1 MSKFL
6 NSIGGFFRDVW
17 EFLKKYRKI
26 SIPVGVVLLIVLFIV
41 VRNGSG
47 KTQTTYQTDK
57 VARGELTAMVGATG
71 SVRAAQSATLNWQ
84 TAGTVEKV
92 NVQVGDQI
100 QKGDMLASLAKASLS
115 QNIILAEADL
125 VGAQQAL
132 ADLTN
137 SDTARAQAVIALK
150 NAQDAYVK
158 ANNYRKSLDGL
169 IDITE
174 VTYTYVGNQQIPH
187 LRSYKGYAD
196 AATIAKADNDLAL
209 AKAKLDDAQRTYD
222 RVKNGPNQ
230 NDLAAAQA
238 RVDAAQATLNA
249 DHISAPFNGT
259 VTQADPMPGDQ
270 VSTGKVAFRVDDLS
284 SLLVD
289 VQVSEVDIN
298 SISVHQSVTLTFD
311 AISGANYHGEVMEV
325 SQAGDV
331 VSGSVNFTVTVKLT
345 DADKQVKP
353 GMTAAV
359 NIIVN
364 QVKDQLLV
372 PNRAVRLAN
381 GNRVVYILLNG
392 QPQQVTVTLG
402 ASSDTMSVVLN
413 GNLREGDLVILNPP
427 AQFGPGTGGGGG
439 PFRVG
444 GG

>member
-6 NSIGGFFRDVW
+6 NSIGGFFKNIW
-17 EFLKKYRKI
+17 EFLKKHRKI
-26 SIPVGVVLLIVLFIV
+26 SIPVGVILLIVLFFV
-41 VRNGSG
+41 MRNGGAKS
-47 KTQTTYQTDK
+47 QTLYQTDK
-57 VARGELTAMVGATG
+57 AARGDLTAMVGATG
-71 SVRAAQSATLNWQ
+71 SVRAAQSATLIWQ

-100 QKGDMLASLAKASLS
+100 QKGNVLASLSKASLS

-125 VGAQQAL
+125 VSAQQAL
-132 ADLTN
+132 DDLTN

-150 NAQDAYVK
+150 NAQDAYDK

-169 IDITE
+169 IDIQE

-187 LRSYKGYAD
+187 IRNYKGYAD

-209 AKAKLDDAQRTYD
+209 ARAKLDDARRTYD
-222 RVKNGPNQ
+222 RIKNGPNQ

-238 RVDAAQATLNA
+238 RVGAAQATLNA
-249 DHISAPFNGT
+249 DHIIAPFNGT

-289 VQVSEVDIN
+289 VQVSEIDIN
-298 SISVHQSVTLTFD
+298 SISVHQPVTLTFD
-311 AISGANYHGEVMEV
+311 AISGTTYHGEVTEV
-325 SQAGDV
+325 SQSGDV

-364 QVKDQLLV
+364 QVKGQLLV
-372 PNRAVRLAN
+372 PNRAVRLVD
-381 GNRVVYILLNG
+381 GKRVVYILING
-392 QPQQVTVTLG
+392 QPQQVVVTLG
-402 ASSDTMSVVLN
+402 ASSDSMSVVLD

-427 AQFGPGTGGGGG
+427 AQFGPGTGGGG
-439 PFRVG
+439 PFG
-444 GG
+444 GGGG

>member
-6 NSIGGFFRDVW
+6 NSIGAFFRNIW
-17 EFLKKYRKI
+17 EFLKRNRKI
-26 SIPVGVVLLIVLFIV
+26 SIPVGVVLLIILFFV
-41 VRNGSG
+41 VRGNGAKS
-47 KTQTTYQTDK
+47 QTTYQTDK
-57 VARGELTAMVGATG
+57 VARGDLTATVGATG
-71 SVRAAQSATLNWQ
+71 SVRAAQSAILVWQ
-84 TAGTVEKV
+84 TAGTVDKV

-100 QKGDMLASLAKASLS
+100 QKDDVLASLAKSSLPQS
-115 QNIILAEADL
+115 IILAEADL
-125 VGAQQAL
+125 VSAQQAL
-132 ADLTN
+132 NDLTN
-137 SDTARAQAVIALK
+137 SDTSRAQAVIALK
-150 NAQDAYVK
+150 SAQDAYDK

-174 VTYTYVGNQQIPH
+174 VTYTYAGNQQIPH
-187 LRSYKGYAD
+187 YRTYKGYAD

-209 AKAKLDDAQRTYD
+209 AKAKLDDAQRAYD
-222 RVKNGPNQ
+222 RLKDGPNAS
-230 NDLAAAQA
+230 DLAAAQA

-249 DHISAPFNGT
+249 DHISAPFSGT

-270 VSTGKVAFRVDDLS
+270 VSAGKVAFRVDDLS

-298 SISVHQSVTLTFD
+298 NISVGQPVTLTFD
-311 AISGANYHGEVMEV
+311 AISGTTYHGEVTEV
-325 SQAGDV
+325 SQAGNV

-364 QVKDQLLV
+364 QIKGQLLV
-372 PNRAVRLAN
+372 PNRAVRLVD

-392 QPQQVTVTLG
+392 KPQQVQVTLG

-413 GNLREGDLVILNPP
+413 GNLREGDLIILNPS
-427 AQFGPGTGGGGG
+427 AQFQGPGSGGG
-439 PFRVG
+439 PFRAG

>member
-6 NSIGGFFRDVW
+6 NSIGSFFKNIW
-17 EFLKKYRKI
+17 EYLKKNRKI
-26 SIPVGVVLLIVLFIV
+26 SIPVGIVLLIVLFFV
-41 VRNGSG
+41 VRGNGS
-47 KTQTTYQTDK
+47 KSQTLYQTEK
-57 VARGELTAMVGATG
+57 AVRGDLPAVVGATG
-71 SVRAAQSATLNWQ
+71 SVRAAQSAILNWQ
-84 TAGTVEKV
+84 TSGTVEKV

-100 QKGDMLASLAKASLS
+100 QKGDVLASLSKSSLPQS
-115 QNIILAEADL
+115 IILAEADL
-125 VGAQQAL
+125 VSAQQAL
-132 ADLTN
+132 NDLTN
-137 SDTARAQAVIALK
+137 SDTSRAQAVIALK
-150 NAQDAYVK
+150 SAQDAYDK

-174 VTYTYVGNQQIPH
+174 VTYTYIGNQQIPH
-187 LRSYKGYAD
+187 YRTYKGYAD

-270 VSTGKVAFRVDDLS
+270 VSAGKVAFRVDDLS

-289 VQVSEVDIN
+289 VQVSEIDIN
-298 SISVHQSVTLTFD
+298 NIAVNQPVTLTFD
-311 AISGANYHGEVMEV
+311 AISGTTYHGEVTEV

-331 VSGSVNFTVTVKLT
+331 VSGAVNFTVTVKLT

-364 QVKDQLLV
+364 QVKNQLLV
-372 PNRAVRLAN
+372 PNRAVRLVD

-392 QPQQVTVTLG
+392 KPQQVQVTLG
-402 ASSDTMSVVLN
+402 ASSDTMSVVTG
-413 GNLREGDLVILNPP
+413 GNLREGDLIILNPP
-427 AQFGPGTGGGGG
+427 SLQFGPGGGAGPVIRGGG
-439 PFRVG
+439 
-444 GG
+444 